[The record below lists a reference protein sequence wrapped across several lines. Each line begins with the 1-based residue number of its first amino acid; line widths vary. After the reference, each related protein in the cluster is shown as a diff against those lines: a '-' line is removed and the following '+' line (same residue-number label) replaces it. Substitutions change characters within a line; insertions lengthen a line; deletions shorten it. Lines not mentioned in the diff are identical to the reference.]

1 MWKQQKRC
9 EQDFFR
15 GLKAMAVPREDRVHD
30 GPGRPR
36 KDPEGLAQPV
46 AEWVE
51 YLRPRVDAWPVRR
64 EAAEAL
70 GTEESR
76 LSRIV
81 RGEVIPSREWLAT
94 FHEAYARKTGR
105 PVSDRD
111 RKDAAVLYM
120 EALRAVEEAAR
131 ERTKGRNPHPRR
143 SVLYRLEDKLDEAL
157 HREQEAVQELE
168 QAQQAQ
174 RTLDVEVAR
183 LKAALAQARADLP
196 AAEADNRRLRE
207 ENEQQNQQ
215 LVAAAAYVRDLE
227 TQLHNRE
234 LQRVSM
240 LETIRQLR
248 QEITELRQHAHQ
260 LQQRRQRFL
269 FKARIA
275 KAELNP
281 VDLLTALIPV
291 GLGLWTATLL
301 IAKFTLHGAIP
312 QQLLA
317 LLCCALAFTASIAV
331 ANTPLSLLGVFIGEK
346 WIEAKEHETVLFILG
361 NVLDLIAFLVRVA
374 SYGVALWLSVSLCR
388 TAGLPID
395 LSGKNAALLSGIITA
410 AISGV
415 TRLTI
420 AFAVARLRAKE
431 DQAALERYRELI
443 KR

>member
-1 MWKQQKRC
+1 
-9 EQDFFR
+9 
-15 GLKAMAVPREDRVHD
+15 MAVPREDRVHN

-46 AEWVE
+46 AKWAE

-131 ERTKGRNPHPRR
+131 ERTKGRNPHQRR
-143 SVLYRLEDKLDEAL
+143 SVFYQLEDKLGEAL

-183 LKAALAQARADLP
+183 LKAALARARADLP
-196 AAEADNRRLRE
+196 AAEADNRRLRAA
-207 ENEQQNQQ
+207 NEQQDQQ

-248 QEITELRQHAHQ
+248 QEITELRQHGHQ

-269 FKARIA
+269 SKARIA

-281 VDLLTALIPV
+281 VDLLTSLIPV

-301 IAKFTLHGAIP
+301 IPKFTLHGAIP

-331 ANTPLSLLGVFIGEK
+331 ANTPLSLLRVFIGQK
-346 WIEAKEHETVLFILG
+346 WYEADEHETVLFILG
-361 NVLDLIAFLVRVA
+361 TVLNLIAFLVRVA
-374 SYGVALWLSVSLCR
+374 SYGVALWLSVILCH
-388 TAGLPID
+388 TVGLPVD
-395 LSGKNAALLSGIITA
+395 LSGKSAALLSGIIA
-410 AISGV
+410 AAVSGV
-415 TRLTI
+415 IVHTI
-420 AFAVARLRAKE
+420 AVAAAMLRAKE
-431 DQAALERYRELI
+431 DQAALERHREMI
-443 KR
+443 KRQRA